1 MTRLSATLRREPD
14 WWIKL
19 RDKGIVAK
27 WRAEALEQAD
37 QMRESHVEYVL
48 QELEGY
54 ANLRDVETG
63 VEVRDTVTLK

>member
-1 MTRLSATLRREPD
+1 MTRLSATPRRMPD

-37 QMRESHVEYVL
+37 QMRESHVQYVL